1 MKTLYMHFI
10 FDDVNNNFE
19 LQEDFSWTAR
29 CHIYMTFNSRVID
42 WYLCKSFAVWQYV
55 LCCTNF
61 SFLNS
66 LVTFLRQMSDAVV
79 DNVWWFFLLF
89 CDAHKKSCYN
99 TCILIK
105 RHIQRGI
112 TQLCY
117 SSSYSSS
124 RKIKKIPTLS
134 CFSEKKLY
142 QKTSVYVKLVNPWQ
156 FFFFCKRF

>member
-1 MKTLYMHFI
+1 M
-10 FDDVNNNFE
+10 
-19 LQEDFSWTAR
+19 QEDCSWTAR
-29 CHIYMTFNSRVID
+29 CHIYMYMTFKSRVID

-55 LCCTNF
+55 LYCTNF

-66 LVTFLRQMSDAVV
+66 LVTFLRQMSDGVV
-79 DNVWWFFLLF
+79 DNVWWFFNCF
-89 CDAHKKSCYN
+89 VTHTIKKLCYN

-124 RKIKKIPTLS
+124 RNLKKIPTLS
-134 CFSEKKLY
+134 CFSKKVVSKNFILC
-142 QKTSVYVKLVNPWQ
+142 KT
-156 FFFFCKRF
+156 C

>member
-1 MKTLYMHFI
+1 MIILYMHFI
-10 FDDVNNNFE
+10 FDDVNYNFE
-19 LQEDFSWTAR
+19 LQEDFSWTAP

-134 CFSEKKLY
+134 CFSEKSCIKKLHFM
-142 QKTSVYVKLVNPWQ
+142 SNLLIHDN
-156 FFFFCKRF
+156 FFW